1 MADQVLRQAVANITN
16 FGRKASLP
24 TENTQSTQYTDTF
37 GDILEADLVP
47 APVQGPE
54 SSSAHGTTNPTEAT
68 STTKSTRTDDPT
80 TVPAIFSLSREL
92 DTSPARGF
100 CFGKAVMPAI
110 NTKLAKDPAAIL
122 QKKAEQQSTDLNP
135 LSTLVSS
142 ISSTVKSTPTAS
154 QSEKAGHSS
163 TNHATPEPHETSSLQ
178 GPESQSC
185 KSPVE
190 MVPEAA
196 QRLADKS
203 KEEALPDPPGTS
215 LYYVDAKDSTTTRVS
230 TAHKP
235 VSIRSAGKALSQ
247 DHSTSTGNP
256 HHEENIAMI
265 DGPTLVNEGSAYHT
279 INKASSRAS
288 SLSPS
293 LGRSL
298 RSYSRALSNRS
309 SDHERFDRSVL
320 HRLQADGKVQKRR
333 AGPRHKRLATPE
345 DPGISTSETA
355 PIDPEDLLE
364 VLTICYRNQKQQRAE
379 LRAKE
384 KKKDE
389 AIAEFKMI
397 ITFLDNQLQES
408 NEQVS
413 RQEAKLQKY
422 RQLVPG
428 WQDKIAKLSNF
439 VKGLNNDHARL
450 RDDARS
456 IQDEQENSK
465 RHKEAIDKVL
475 GESVGALEKERL
487 YHQERL
493 LKAHHRTEI
502 AEQALNARDL
512 DLRSETTRL
521 RAEQDRSTSLQ
532 DSLNKF
538 ASDRGDIMVKLANQ
552 EATISSKIAGLE
564 ETMADAVRNAST
576 SGYEVLNPKLEECI
590 SLLKEPRA
598 VESAHAEDVQKLHF
612 TVNENGDK

>member
-24 TENTQSTQYTDTF
+24 TENTQSTQYTDIF
-37 GDILEADLVP
+37 GDILEEDLVP
-47 APVQGPE
+47 APLQGPV
-54 SSSAHGTTNPTEAT
+54 SSSAHSTTNPTDAT
-68 STTKSTRTDDPT
+68 STTKSTRTDDPS

-110 NTKLAKDPAAIL
+110 NTKLAKGPAV
-122 QKKAEQQSTDLNP
+122 QNKAEQQSTDLNP
-135 LSTLVSS
+135 TSTLIPS
-142 ISSTVKSTPTAS
+142 ISSTVESIPTAS
-154 QSEKAGHSS
+154 QSEKAGRHSS

-178 GPESQSC
+178 GPDSQSC
-185 KSPVE
+185 RSPIEV
-190 MVPEAA
+190 VPEAA
-196 QRLADKS
+196 QRLACES

-215 LYYVDAKDSTTTRVS
+215 LYYVDAEDSTTTRVS

-235 VSIRSAGKALSQ
+235 DSIRSGGKALNQ
-247 DHSTSTGNP
+247 DHSTSTCSP

-265 DGPTLVNEGSAYHT
+265 DGPTLVNEGSAYNT

-309 SDHERFDRSVL
+309 LDHERFDRSVL

-333 AGPRHKRLATPE
+333 AGPRHKSPAPPE
-345 DPGISTSETA
+345 GLGISTSETA
-355 PIDPEDLLE
+355 PIDPEDLLK

-428 WQDKIAKLSNF
+428 WQDKVTKLSNF

-456 IQDEQENSK
+456 IQDKQENSK
-465 RHKEAIDKVL
+465 RHKEAIDKIL
-475 GESVGALEKERL
+475 GESVRALEKERL

-493 LKAHHRTEI
+493 LKAHHRTEM

-512 DLRSETTRL
+512 DLRSESTRL

-532 DSLNKF
+532 DSLNKL

-552 EATISSKIAGLE
+552 EATISSKIAGLD

-612 TVNENGDK
+612 SVKENGDK

>member
-47 APVQGPE
+47 TPVQGPV
-54 SSSAHGTTNPTEAT
+54 SSSAHGATNPTEAT
-68 STTKSTRTDDPT
+68 STTKSTRIDDPT

-110 NTKLAKDPAAIL
+110 NTKLAKGPAAIL
-122 QKKAEQQSTDLNP
+122 QKKAEQQSTELNP
-135 LSTLVSS
+135 ESTLISS
-142 ISSTVKSTPTAS
+142 ISSTVESNPSTS
-154 QSEKAGHSS
+154 QSEKAGQHSS
-163 TNHATPEPHETSSLQ
+163 TNHATSEPHETSSLQ
-178 GPESQSC
+178 APESQAC
-185 KSPVE
+185 KSPIEVI
-190 MVPEAA
+190 PEAA
-196 QRLADKS
+196 QRLADESQVK
-203 KEEALPDPPGTS
+203 ALPDLQDTS
-215 LYYVDAKDSTTTRVS
+215 LSSVDAKDSTTTQVS

-235 VSIRSAGKALSQ
+235 DSIQSAAKALSQ
-247 DHSTSTGNP
+247 DHSTSTDDP
-256 HHEENIAMI
+256 HHEENTAMI
-265 DGPTLVNEGSAYHT
+265 DGPTLVNEGSAHHT
-279 INKASSRAS
+279 INKANSRAS

-298 RSYSRALSNRS
+298 RSYSGAPSNRS
-309 SDHERFDRSVL
+309 FDHESFDGSVL
-320 HRLQADGKVQKRR
+320 RRLQADGKVQKRR
-333 AGPRHKRLATPE
+333 AGPRHKSLAPPE
-345 DPGISTSETA
+345 GLVISTSETA
-355 PIDPEDLLE
+355 PIDPEDLLKA
-364 VLTICYRNQKQQRAE
+364 LTICYRNQKQQRAE

-384 KKKDE
+384 KKKDD

-397 ITFLDNQLQES
+397 ITFLDNQLQQS
-408 NEQVS
+408 NEQMS
-413 RQEAKLQKY
+413 RQEAKLLKY

-428 WQDKIAKLSNF
+428 WQDKVTKLSNF
-439 VKGLNNDHARL
+439 VKGLNNDHTRL

-456 IQDEQENSK
+456 MQDEQQNIK
-465 RHKEAIDKVL
+465 LHKEAIDKML
-475 GESVGALEKERL
+475 GELAGALEKERL

-502 AEQALNARDL
+502 AEQALNARNL
-512 DLRSETTRL
+512 DLRS
-521 RAEQDRSTSLQ
+521 EQDRSTSLQ

-552 EATISSKIAGLE
+552 EASISSKIASLD
-564 ETMADAVRNAST
+564 ETIADAVRNAST
-576 SGYEVLNPKLEECI
+576 SGHEVLNPKLEECI

-598 VESAHAEDVQKLHF
+598 VESAHVEDIQQLHSS
-612 TVNENGDK
+612 VKENGDK

>member
-47 APVQGPE
+47 APVQEPV
-54 SSSAHGTTNPTEAT
+54 SSSAHSTTNPTDAT

-110 NTKLAKDPAAIL
+110 NTKLAKGPAV
-122 QKKAEQQSTDLNP
+122 QKKAEQQLTDLNP
-135 LSTLVSS
+135 TSTLIPS
-142 ISSTVKSTPTAS
+142 ISSTVESILTAS
-154 QSEKAGHSS
+154 QSEKAGRHSS

-178 GPESQSC
+178 GPDSQSC
-185 KSPVE
+185 KSQIEV
-190 MVPEAA
+190 VPEAA
-196 QRLADKS
+196 QRLACES
-203 KEEALPDPPGTS
+203 KEEALPDPPDTS
-215 LYYVDAKDSTTTRVS
+215 LYYVDAEDSTTTRVS

-235 VSIRSAGKALSQ
+235 DSIRSAGKALSQ
-247 DHSTSTGNP
+247 DHSTSPGNP

-265 DGPTLVNEGSAYHT
+265 DGPTFVNEGSAYHT

-309 SDHERFDRSVL
+309 LDHEKFDRSVL

-333 AGPRHKRLATPE
+333 AGPRHKSPAPPE
-345 DPGISTSETA
+345 GLGISTSETA
-355 PIDPEDLLE
+355 PIDPEDLLK

-428 WQDKIAKLSNF
+428 WQDKVTKLSNF

-465 RHKEAIDKVL
+465 RHKEAIDKIL

-493 LKAHHRTEI
+493 LKAHHRTEM

-512 DLRSETTRL
+512 DLRSESTRL

-532 DSLNKF
+532 DSLNKL

-552 EATISSKIAGLE
+552 EATISSKIAGLD
-564 ETMADAVRNAST
+564 ETMANAVRNAWT

-590 SLLKEPRA
+590 LLLKEPRA
-598 VESAHAEDVQKLHF
+598 MESAHAEDVQKLHF
-612 TVNENGDK
+612 SVKENGDK